1 MADSSDKAA
10 KPTTVEKKSQLEGK
24 WGKKVI
30 ASGYTSVPDVIIKH
44 QQRLKLK
51 PLDLNVLI
59 HLLSYWWTAPNL
71 PRPSKKTLAAAVGVD
86 PSTIRRCLQK
96 LEKAGYLK
104 RIEHRKAY
112 GSRPNRYNLQ
122 GLVNAIQPLAEE
134 ELEEIRKK
142 KVQAQAKAAGKPKL
156 HLVKSQ
162 VK

>member
-1 MADSSDKAA
+1 MTTTGDEAI
-10 KPTTVEKKSQLEGK
+10 KPSESQKKSQLEGK

-30 ASGYTSVPDVIIKH
+30 ASGYTSVPDVIIKY
-44 QQRLKLK
+44 QQRLKLT
-51 PLDLNVLI
+51 PLDVNVLL

-71 PRPSKKTLAAAVGVD
+71 PRPSKKTLAAAIDVD

-96 LEKAGYLK
+96 LEKSGFLT

-122 GLVNAIQPLAEE
+122 GLVNAIQPLADE

-142 KVQAQAKAAGKPKL
+142 KARALAKAEGKKPKL
-156 HLVKSQ
+156 QLVK
-162 VK
+162 